1 MSKTKCSQ
9 PLCQHLVWDNI
20 IKSTLDIEDVNNIA
34 LIYTDVKYKS
44 LVKLIDN
51 VILSLQNKC
60 FQEATELSQFE
71 GLRWTRN
78 ALEIIKQQV
87 KSNYLLSIRKQ
98 DEKDSQ
104 EKSALRYAEAQDQ
117 STKETGE

>member
-1 MSKTKCSQ
+1 MSKTKCNQ

-20 IKSTLDIEDVNNIA
+20 IKSQLELEDVNNIA

-117 STKETGE
+117 SAKETGE

>member
-1 MSKTKCSQ
+1 
-9 PLCQHLVWDNI
+9 
-20 IKSTLDIEDVNNIA
+20 

-117 STKETGE
+117 SAKETGE